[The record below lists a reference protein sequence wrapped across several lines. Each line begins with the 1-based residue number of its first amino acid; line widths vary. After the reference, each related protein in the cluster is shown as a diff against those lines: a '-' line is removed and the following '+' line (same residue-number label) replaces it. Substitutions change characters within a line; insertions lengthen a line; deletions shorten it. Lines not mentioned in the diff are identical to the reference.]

1 MARRKRCTP
10 LRKSFSVPSL
20 GNAATAT
27 SPFTRARQNADGF
40 AAAGARFAVV
50 RSCLWLGLWAA
61 CWVLSAAA
69 CGGVWAGEGSE
80 PPKYELRYRF
90 VPGETIRWNVV
101 HRNQVKTTVAGATK
115 TVETA
120 SRSVKVW
127 RVRQLQRDGSAV
139 FEQAVEDIDMRH
151 HLSGCD
157 EVRYNSRTDK
167 EPPPGFDDV
176 ASAVGVPLATV
187 TLDSCGRVVKRE
199 QKTAKA
205 QAPTQGDITMPLPE
219 QPVAVGE
226 TWTKPSEVTVTAKD
240 GRLIRVKME
249 QRFTLEEVKTGV
261 ARICMKTIVLT
272 PIRDPAV
279 EAQVVQ
285 FAVDGEVRFDIDA
298 GRIRSQRTEV
308 DRHVVGFRG
317 ETSSIRYVTC
327 FEEELQNQP
336 ARAAVVSVGEADRQS
351 PKTDQPAQRVA
362 RAAPADPQ
370 AAR

>member
-1 MARRKRCTP
+1 MVR
-10 LRKSFSVPSL
+10 L
-20 GNAATAT
+20 G
-27 SPFTRARQNADGF
+27 FG
-40 AAAGARFAVV
+40 AGIA
-50 RSCLWLGLWAA
+50 
-61 CWVLSAAA
+61 
-69 CGGVWAGEGSE
+69 GGVLCFALCGWAWAEQGSE
-80 PPKYELRYRF
+80 LPKHELRYRF

-101 HRNQVKTTVAGATK
+101 HRNQVKTMVAGAAK

-127 RVRQLQRDGSAV
+127 RVLRVEADGSAV

-151 HLSGCD
+151 QMSGCD

-176 ASAVGVPLATV
+176 ASAVGVPLAFV
-187 TLDSCGRVVKRE
+187 TLDPCGRVVKRE
-199 QKTAKA
+199 QKTSKA
-205 QAPTQGDITMPLPE
+205 QAPAQGDITMPLPE
-219 QPVAVGE
+219 HPVAVGE
-226 TWTKPSEVTVTAKD
+226 TWSKPGEVTVTAKD

-261 ARICMKTIVLT
+261 ARIRMRTLVLT

-285 FAVDGEVRFDIDA
+285 FAADGEVRFDIAA
-298 GRIRSQRTEV
+298 GRVRSQRTEV

-327 FEEELQNQP
+327 FEEELQTPVASSAVAAGARADQSISKTP
-336 ARAAVVSVGEADRQS
+336 KHTLPIARAAEPV
-351 PKTDQPAQRVA
+351 PP
-362 RAAPADPQ
+362 

>member
-1 MARRKRCTP
+1 MVR
-10 LRKSFSVPSL
+10 L
-20 GNAATAT
+20 GLGTAI
-27 SPFTRARQNADGF
+27 AGGALCLALCGW
-40 AAAGARFAVV
+40 AAAEQGNE
-50 RSCLWLGLWAA
+50 S
-61 CWVLSAAA
+61 
-69 CGGVWAGEGSE
+69 
-80 PPKYELRYRF
+80 PKYELRYHFR
-90 VPGETIRWNVV
+90 PGETIRWNVV
-101 HRNQVKTTVAGATK
+101 HRNQVKTMVAGAAK

-127 RVRQLQRDGSAV
+127 RVLRVEADGAAM

-151 HLSGCD
+151 QMSGCD

-176 ASAVGVPLATV
+176 ASAVGVPLALV

-199 QKTAKA
+199 QKTSKA
-205 QAPTQGDITMPLPE
+205 QAPAQGDITMPLPE
-219 QPVAVGE
+219 HPVAVGE
-226 TWTKPSEVTVTAKD
+226 TWSKPSEVTVTAKD

-261 ARICMKTIVLT
+261 ARIRMKTLVLT

-285 FAVDGEVRFDIDA
+285 FAADGEVRFDIEA
-298 GRIRSQRTEV
+298 GRVRSQRTDV

-327 FEEELQNQP
+327 FEEELQTQA
-336 ARAAVVSVGEADRQS
+336 ARGAVASVGQPDRQS
-351 PKTDQPAQRVA
+351 PKTQRQAIAHVAEAAQQPAR
-362 RAAPADPQ
+362 
-370 AAR
+370 

>member
-1 MARRKRCTP
+1 MARLDGTAEKGKRLGRMAIAIGRT
-10 LRKSFSVPSL
+10 SSL
-20 GNAATAT
+20 
-27 SPFTRARQNADGF
+27 
-40 AAAGARFAVV
+40 AAALPVV
-50 RSCLWLGLWAA
+50 WTCFGLGIGMAGGLLCLAMCGRAWAE
-61 CWVLSAAA
+61 
-69 CGGVWAGEGSE
+69 EGKE

-115 TVETA
+115 TAETA

-127 RVRQLQRDGSAV
+127 RVQRLEADGSAV

-157 EVRYNSRTDK
+157 EVRYNSQTDK

-176 ASAVGVPLATV
+176 SSAVGVPLAAV
-187 TLDSCGRVVKRE
+187 TLDPYGRVVKRE
-199 QKTAKA
+199 QKTARA
-205 QAPTQGDITMPLPE
+205 QAAAQGDITMPLPE
-219 QPVAVGE
+219 RPIAVGE
-226 TWTKPSEVTVTAKD
+226 TWNKPSEVTVTAKD

-261 ARICMKTIVLT
+261 ARIRMKTLVLT

-285 FAVDGEVRFDIDA
+285 FAADGEIRFDIEA

-327 FEEELQNQP
+327 FEEELQGP
-336 ARAAVVSVGEADRQS
+336 SARSTAAAAGEADRQS
-351 PKTDQPAQRVA
+351 PTTERRAQQVARVA
-362 RAAPADPQ
+362 PAAPQ

>member
-1 MARRKRCTP
+1 MARPNETTENGTRHGRVV
-10 LRKSFSVPSL
+10 RAIGRAASL
-20 GNAATAT
+20 
-27 SPFTRARQNADGF
+27 
-40 AAAGARFAVV
+40 AAALPVVWAFFGWGGGMAGGLLCLAMCGGARAD
-50 RSCLWLGLWAA
+50 
-61 CWVLSAAA
+61 
-69 CGGVWAGEGSE
+69 EGQE
-80 PPKYELRYRF
+80 PSKYELRYRF

-127 RVRQLQRDGSAV
+127 RVQRLEADGSAV

-151 HLSGCD
+151 HLSGCE

-176 ASAVGVPLATV
+176 SSAVGVPLAALTI
-187 TLDSCGRVVKRE
+187 DPCGRVVKRE
-199 QKTAKA
+199 QKTMKA
-205 QAPTQGDITMPLPE
+205 QAAAQGDITMPLPE
-219 QPVAVGE
+219 QPIAVGE
-226 TWTKPSEVTVTAKD
+226 TWNKPSEVTVTAKD

-261 ARICMKTIVLT
+261 ARIRMKTLVLT

-285 FAVDGEVRFDIDA
+285 FAADGEIRFDIAA

-327 FEEELQNQP
+327 FEEELQSQS
-336 ARAAVVSVGEADRQS
+336 ARSTASAAGAAERPSSVADRPTES
-351 PKTDQPAQRVA
+351 PSRLAEAGR
-362 RAAPADPQ
+362 Q
-370 AAR
+370 AVR

>member
-1 MARRKRCTP
+1 
-10 LRKSFSVPSL
+10 
-20 GNAATAT
+20 
-27 SPFTRARQNADGF
+27 
-40 AAAGARFAVV
+40 VV
-50 RSCLWLGLWAA
+50 RLGLAMGIA
-61 CWVLSAAA
+61 
-69 CGGVWAGEGSE
+69 GGVLCSALCGWAWAEWGGES
-80 PPKYELRYRF
+80 PKYELRYRF
-90 VPGETIRWNVV
+90 LPGETIRWNVV
-101 HRNQVKTTVAGATK
+101 HRNQVKTMVAGAAK

-127 RVRQLQRDGSAV
+127 RVLRVEADGSAV

-151 HLSGCD
+151 QMSGCD

-187 TLDSCGRVVKRE
+187 TLDSRGRVIKRE
-199 QKTAKA
+199 QKSSKA
-205 QAPTQGDITMPLPE
+205 QAPAQGDITMPLPE
-219 QPVAVGE
+219 HPVAVGE
-226 TWTKPSEVTVTAKD
+226 TWSQPSEVTVTAKD

-261 ARICMKTIVLT
+261 ARIRMKTLVLT

-285 FAVDGEVRFDIDA
+285 FAADGEIRFDIDA
-298 GRIRSQRTEV
+298 GRVRSQRTDV

-327 FEEELQNQP
+327 FEEELQ
-336 ARAAVVSVGEADRQS
+336 
-351 PKTDQPAQRVA
+351 T
-362 RAAPADPQ
+362 Q
-370 AAR
+370 AARSAAAAVAKADRSSATDGQRAQPVARVAEAAEPAAR